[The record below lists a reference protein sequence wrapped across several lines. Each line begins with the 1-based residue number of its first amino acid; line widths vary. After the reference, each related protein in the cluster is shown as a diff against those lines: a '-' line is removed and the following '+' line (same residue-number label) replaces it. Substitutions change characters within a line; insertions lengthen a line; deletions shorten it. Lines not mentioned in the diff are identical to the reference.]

1 LYINVSCELSLTKN
15 SKNENL
21 PAEDMSSACRG
32 AEEKSTSANE
42 SETLC
47 YWAARILRTADPREK
62 CSLTQVAA
70 EKWKKGELQ
79 IGLGE
84 PPETPERQETL
95 NVLEPNKIK
104 RGKGGTLVKGIFF
117 LLNFES
123 NTFTHSF

>member
-21 PAEDMSSACRG
+21 PAEDMPAACTG
-32 AEEKSTSANE
+32 AEEKSTNE

-62 CSLTQVAA
+62 CSLTQVVA
-70 EKWKKGELQ
+70 EKWRKGELQ

-84 PPETPERQETL
+84 PPETPERQDTL

-117 LLNFES
+117 LLFNF
-123 NTFTHSF
+123 